1 MLPVFVDSVYVG
13 PGQDQL
19 FYDLCESLFCRI
31 SQRRVA
37 PSIRSLN
44 GGSAC
49 QESLDNGNDPTPC
62 SEHERSF
69 AAHQRVPERS
79 QGARGRRC
87 CGPDPSAFVPSM
99 LAEPSCRRRCEE
111 YVQPECQAK
120 NEECVPLLPRGFRFQ
135 QL

>member
-69 AAHQRVPERS
+69 AAHQREPAGEIRKETPVLWAAPIGIRPVDV
-79 QGARGRRC
+79 GRT
-87 CGPDPSAFVPSM
+87 V
-99 LAEPSCRRRCEE
+99 L
-111 YVQPECQAK
+111 
-120 NEECVPLLPRGFRFQ
+120 
-135 QL
+135 